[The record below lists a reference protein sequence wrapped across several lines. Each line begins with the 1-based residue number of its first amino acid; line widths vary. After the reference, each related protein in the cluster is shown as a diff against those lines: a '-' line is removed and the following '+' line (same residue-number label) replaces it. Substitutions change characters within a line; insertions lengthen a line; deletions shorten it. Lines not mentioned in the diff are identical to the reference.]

1 MSTAHPWGNLAPNDH
16 RLPSPTAAAPGPL
29 GTGACDTPGVVKA
42 QERVAVREIRNWGE
56 EMLAALKTVMAGCEL
71 RQIGLGAIKL

>member
-1 MSTAHPWGNLAPNDH
+1 MSTAHPWGNLAPNDR
-16 RLPSPTAAAPGPL
+16 RLPPPTAAVPSPL

-56 EMLAALKTVMAGCEL
+56 MMLAALKTVTAGCEL
-71 RQIGLGAIKL
+71 RQIELGVIKL